1 MRELENDKDIMDI
14 AVENYAYI
22 EVCATGRCTNHT

>member
-1 MRELENDKDIMDI
+1 MIRIIMDI

-22 EVCATGRCTNHT
+22 EVCVTGKAYMRRE